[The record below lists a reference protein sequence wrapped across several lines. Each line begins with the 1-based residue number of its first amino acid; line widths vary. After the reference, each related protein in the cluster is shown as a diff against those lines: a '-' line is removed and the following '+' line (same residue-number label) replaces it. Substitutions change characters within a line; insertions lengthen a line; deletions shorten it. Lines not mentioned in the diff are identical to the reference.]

1 MEGMVFHTNIPAMKV
16 YRRHTDDHTAL
27 FGHQLMEAEGEPFDN
42 IVQQRPELVSR
53 LGIMW
58 ITKKSIPFIQNIV
71 HVSASTY
78 SAHDKKCKYSTVRTI
93 V

>member
-1 MEGMVFHTNIPAMKV
+1 MVFHTNIPAMKV

-53 LGIMW
+53 LGIM
-58 ITKKSIPFIQNIV
+58 
-71 HVSASTY
+71 
-78 SAHDKKCKYSTVRTI
+78 
-93 V
+93 